1 MKDKNYFIHKYK
13 IKFFLLIIF
22 ALLYKFNLLSQNFSD
37 LNKEPTIHIDLSK
50 DKDSTSDIK
59 EDATDDVKDTYSD
72 RTDDLFDINEW
83 YTRGNFFILQTGEY
97 GISSDNDFLSERFLF
112 KYRFKSKT
120 RHASAIRA
128 YHIGYTIGLFNHTFK
143 FFNFGIFVGYEY
155 FYKIFS
161 NLEGFFFWTD
171 FGICN
176 RGFAFNTGIG
186 IGNRVK
192 NGFELYFTYLHNV
205 GFFNRLEFYFLLA
218 KIFTIRGMLGLD
230 IKHNDFIYIEKYSF
244 LTGSY
249 IGFLIK
255 NIFRFEIGG
264 GIVLD
269 EFSNFGGFGSIS
281 IAINIL

>member
-1 MKDKNYFIHKYK
+1 MNNKKHILYKYIIKIIFFI
-13 IKFFLLIIF
+13 FFLFFNIF
-22 ALLYKFNLLSQNFSD
+22 TLFSNDFLD
-37 LNKEPTIHIDLSK
+37 LNKEPTISIDLSK
-50 DKDSTSDIK
+50 GKDTTSDIK
-59 EDATDDVKDTYSD
+59 EDTTDDVNDTYSD
-72 RTDDLFDINEW
+72 RTDDLFEINEW
-83 YTRGNFFILQTGEY
+83 YTKGNVFILQTGEY
-97 GISSDNDFLSERFLF
+97 GISSNNDFLSENFLF

-120 RHASAIRA
+120 RYAFSLRA

-143 FFNFGIFVGYEY
+143 FFNFGFFVGYEY

-161 NLEGFFFWTD
+161 NLEGLFFWTD

-176 RGFAFNTGIG
+176 RGVAFNTGIG
-186 IGNRVK
+186 IGSRVK
-192 NGFELYFTYLHNV
+192 NGFELNFTYLHNV

-230 IKHNDFIYIEKYSF
+230 IKHNDFIYIEKYTF

-264 GIVLD
+264 GIALD

-281 IAINIL
+281 IAINLL